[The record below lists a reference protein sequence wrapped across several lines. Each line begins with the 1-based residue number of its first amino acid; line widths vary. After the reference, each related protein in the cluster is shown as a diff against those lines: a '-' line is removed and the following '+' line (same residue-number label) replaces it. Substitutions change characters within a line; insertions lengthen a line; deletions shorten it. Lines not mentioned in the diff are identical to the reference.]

1 MTPHELLKAIQ
12 KQATINQLTGILLKC
27 SIGALFWFLV
37 YLAVKGTWVV
47 WACYVFGGL
56 NSLAVALAVLGL
68 LLV

>member
-1 MTPHELLKAIQ
+1 MSYDPFREIK